1 MELIDLESFYSPTSP
16 EDAIKY
22 LNGNDGAKMVLG
34 GGTFVHGLVARGLL
48 THITHL
54 VDLTNLPLS
63 WIKSTQEK
71 VSLGATTTLQKL
83 ADQLPSSDMPWLSG
97 IEDAM
102 KYPPAQI
109 RNSATLGGNVASGC
123 PFFDLPIVLISL
135 DAVAH
140 VRGTSGTREI
150 PISDLYVSLFQTSL
164 SSDEFVSEIT
174 IPRTKN
180 KVASSYEK
188 LETNAN
194 DLALISTGISISLGA
209 DGQVNEIKIVAGGG
223 IGEVP
228 VRCFE
233 SEKMLLGKVPDEAT
247 ITACAEA
254 AKAEVD
260 PINDH
265 RASAAY
271 RKQMIKVLVE
281 RNVKR
286 ALSRLA

>member
-1 MELIDLESFYSPTSP
+1 
-16 EDAIKY
+16 
-22 LNGNDGAKMVLG
+22 
-34 GGTFVHGLVARGLL
+34 
-48 THITHL
+48 
-54 VDLTNLPLS
+54 VDLTNLPLN
-63 WIKSTQEK
+63 WIKSTPEK

-83 ADQLPSSDMPWLSG
+83 ADQLPPSDMPWLSG
-97 IEDAM
+97 IADAM

-109 RNSATLGGNVASGC
+109 RNAATLGGNVAAGC

-135 DAVAH
+135 DAVAQ

-164 SSDEFVSEIT
+164 SGDEFVSEIT
-174 IPRTKN
+174 ISRSKN
-180 KVASSYEK
+180 KSASSYEK

-194 DLALISTGISISLGA
+194 DLALVSTGVSISLTA
-209 DGQVNEIKIVAGGG
+209 DGRVSEVKVVAGGG

-228 VRCFE
+228 VRCLE
-233 SEKMLLGKVPDEAT
+233 SEKILLGKAPDEAA

>member
-1 MELIDLESFYSPTSP
+1 L
-16 EDAIKY
+16 
-22 LNGNDGAKMVLG
+22 
-34 GGTFVHGLVARGLL
+34 R
-48 THITHL
+48 
-54 VDLTNLPLS
+54 
-63 WIKSTQEK
+63 
-71 VSLGATTTLQKL
+71 
-83 ADQLPSSDMPWLSG
+83 
-97 IEDAM
+97 
-102 KYPPAQI
+102 
-109 RNSATLGGNVASGC
+109 
-123 PFFDLPIVLISL
+123 
-135 DAVAH
+135 
-140 VRGTSGTREI
+140 
-150 PISDLYVSLFQTSL
+150 
-164 SSDEFVSEIT
+164 SDEFVSEIT

-194 DLALISTGISISLGA
+194 DLALISTGISISLSA
-209 DGQVNEIKIVAGGG
+209 DGRVNEIKVVAGGG

-265 RASAAY
+265 RASSAY

-281 RNVKR
+281 RNVKL

>member
-1 MELIDLESFYSPTSP
+1 MELIDLESFYSPMSP

-54 VDLTNLPLS
+54 VDLTNLPLN

-140 VRGTSGTREI
+140 VRGSSGTREI
-150 PISDLYVSLFQTSL
+150 PINDLYVSLFQTSL

-174 IPRTKN
+174 IPRSQN

-194 DLALISTGISISLGA
+194 DLALVSTGISISLTA
-209 DGQVNEIKIVAGGG
+209 DGRVNEIKVVAGGG

-228 VRCFE
+228 VRCLE

-247 ITACAEA
+247 IMACADA

>member
-1 MELIDLESFYSPTSP
+1 MELIDLESFYSPTSAQ
-16 EDAIKY
+16 EASKY
-22 LNGNDGAKMVLG
+22 LEGNDGATMVLG
-34 GGTFVHGLVARGLL
+34 GGTFVHGLVARGLV
-48 THITHL
+48 THITQI

-63 WIKSTQEK
+63 WVKSTQEK
-71 VSLGATTTLQKL
+71 VSIGATTTLQKI
-83 ADQLPSSDMPWLSG
+83 ADQLSNTDLPWLG
-97 IEDAM
+97 AIADAM

-109 RNSATLGGNVASGC
+109 RNAATLGGNVASGC

-140 VRGTSGTREI
+140 VQGNNGHREI

-164 SSDEFVSEIT
+164 NSDEFVSEVT
-174 IPRTKN
+174 IPRAAYKLS
-180 KVASSYEK
+180 SSYEK
-188 LETNAN
+188 IETNAN
-194 DLALISTGISISLGA
+194 DLAIVSIGVCIALSS
-209 DGQVNEIKIVAGGG
+209 DGKVNHAKVVAGGG

-228 VRCFE
+228 IRCVE
-233 SEKMLLGKVPDEAT
+233 SEKILLGKIPDEVV
-247 ITACAEA
+247 ILACAEA

-281 RNVKR
+281 RNLKR
-286 ALSRLA
+286 TLTRLG